1 LNGNGIFATVTKDMK
16 RYFLEIAY
24 KGTNYHGWQTQKNAV
39 SVQVEI
45 EKAISILLKTPIM
58 IMGSGRTDS
67 GVHAS
72 QQFAHFDFEGELNQ
86 FDFLKKINSLLPKDI
101 AVYSVREVK
110 QDAHARFSATIRSY
124 VYKITTRKTPFEE
137 ELSWHYFR
145 DLDVQKMNKV
155 AQLLLE
161 QEDFQCFSRVKTD
174 VSHFG
179 CKIKAAYWEQN
190 EQELLFHITSN
201 RFLRGMVRAIVGTLT
216 DVGEGKLSE
225 EQFKAILK
233 SKNRNQAS
241 SSAPAR
247 GLFLCKVHYPQD
259 IFI

>member
-1 LNGNGIFATVTKDMK
+1 MK
-16 RYFLEIAY
+16 RYFLEVAY
-24 KGTNYHGWQTQKNAV
+24 KGTNYHGWQTQINAV
-39 SVQVEI
+39 SVQGVI
-45 EKAISILLKTPIM
+45 EKSLSILLKTPII
-58 IMGSGRTDS
+58 IMGSGRTDT

-86 FDFLKKINSLLPKDI
+86 LDFLKKINSLLPKDI
-101 AVYSVREVK
+101 AVYSLREMK
-110 QDAHARFSATIRSY
+110 PDAHARFSATIRSY

-145 DLDVQKMNKV
+145 ELDLQKMNEG
-155 AQLLLE
+155 AHLLTE

-174 VSHFG
+174 VNHFG
-179 CKIKAAYWEQN
+179 CKIKEAYWEQIG
-190 EQELLFHITSN
+190 QELLFHITSN

-216 DVGEGKLSE
+216 DVGEGKLSIA
-225 EQFKAILK
+225 QFKAILE
-233 SKNRNQAS
+233 SKDRNRAS

-247 GLFLCKVHYPQD
+247 GLFLCEVKYPQD

>member
-1 LNGNGIFATVTKDMK
+1 MDIK

-39 SVQVEI
+39 SVQGAI
-45 EKAISILLKTPIM
+45 ENALSILLKTPII
-58 IMGSGRTDS
+58 IMGSGRTDT
-67 GVHAS
+67 GVHAT

-86 FDFLKKINSLLPKDI
+86 FGFLKKINSLLPKDI
-101 AVYSVREVK
+101 AVYSLREVK
-110 QDAHARFSATIRSY
+110 HEAHARFSATIRSY

-145 DLDVQKMNKV
+145 ELEIQKMNE
-155 AQLLLE
+155 AARLLLDH
-161 QEDFQCFSRVKTD
+161 EDFQCFSRVKTD
-174 VSHFG
+174 VNHFG
-179 CKIKAAYWEQN
+179 CKIKEAYWEQIDH
-190 EQELLFHITSN
+190 ELLFHITSN

-216 DVGEGKLSE
+216 DVGEGKLSTAK
-225 EQFKAILK
+225 FKSILE
-233 SKNRNQAS
+233 SKNRDQAS